1 MKTKQIIAILIC
13 VALMFGC
20 SEQSNDVATVV
31 DIAPDQLTG
40 DPATDLINE
49 MEAVS
54 DDLIKNSGL
63 AAGDVEEVPAASSA
77 PQELKPEKTGI
88 VETLPEQY
96 PAEWILIQD
105 AAFFH
110 MLDGRLLVVD
120 ASSDDSARRYKGMF
134 NSSIIGQFAQS
145 TTRPELYSADTYL
158 SRGTRGDRTDVLT
171 IYDKR
176 TLAPIDE
183 VILPAKRSSNMPTIF
198 NLQLA
203 DNEKLALI
211 YNFTP
216 AASISIVDLDTR
228 TMLGEVPIPGCAL
241 AYPMAGRGFSTVCG
255 DGTIQSVKIGA
266 NADDVESNRTEAFFD
281 YENDP
286 LMEKAVQIGNTTY
299 FPTFKGNI
307 QPVDMSGDIAVPGEA
322 WSMLGEGDEGWLP
335 GGLQSTGV
343 DDAGRMYVLMH
354 PDGYDGSHKD
364 PGVEVWVYD
373 VGSKQRVDRIKLEL
387 PAISMGITR
396 GEKPLMVTTNINL
409 TIDVYDVTTGSYQRT
424 IDDIGAQ
431 TPFMLHGAR

>member
-1 MKTKQIIAILIC
+1 MQKLISTVGIIAL
-13 VALMFGC
+13 ASLLGC
-20 SEQSNDVATVV
+20 SDDSRETISDASDTVQRVAEVVSEEVSTGNDSAAPVASVTS
-31 DIAPDQLTG
+31 
-40 DPATDLINE
+40 
-49 MEAVS
+49 EAVQEVAAA
-54 DDLIKNSGL
+54 DDG
-63 AAGDVEEVPAASSA
+63 GPA
-77 PQELKPEKTGI
+77 ELKPEQIGV

-145 TTRPELYSADTYL
+145 TTRSEMYSADTYL
-158 SRGTRGDRTDVLT
+158 SRGTRGERTDVFT
-171 IYDKR
+171 IYDKS
-176 TLAPIDE
+176 TLAPVGE
-183 VILPAKRSSNMPTIF
+183 VVLPAKRSSNMPTIY
-198 NLQLA
+198 NLQLV
-203 DNEKLALI
+203 DDEKLALV

-216 AASISIVDLDTR
+216 AASVSIVDLDSR
-228 TMLGEVPIPGCAL
+228 TFLGEVPIPGCAL

-255 DGTIQSVKIGA
+255 DGTIQTINIGA
-266 NADDVESNRTEAFFD
+266 NSDDIVSNRTDAFFD

-286 LMEKAVQIGNTTY
+286 LMEKAVQIGSTTY
-299 FPTFKGNI
+299 FPTFMGNI

-354 PDGYDGSHKD
+354 PEGYDGSHKD

-373 VGSKQRVDRIKLEL
+373 VENQERVDRIKLEL

-396 GEKPLMVTTNINL
+396 GEDPLMVTTNINL
-409 TIDVYDVTTGSYQRT
+409 AIDVYNVKSGEYLRT
-424 IDDIGAQ
+424 IADIGAQ